1 LPLADLQVEESSQQ
15 NTNTKEKT
23 FQSKFEDEIGKLF
36 VVVVVMPSLNQVPS
50 LVDLSIRGVGD
61 LVEAEAFRVADYVVK
76 NFMYDEFEAAIRCQ
90 SYETFNG
97 RNLRIFV
104 ISYIVCAWQ
113 AFPACSNVW
122 G

>member
-15 NTNTKEKT
+15 NTNKKEKT
-23 FQSKFEDEIGKLF
+23 FQSKFEDEIGNLF
-36 VVVVVMPSLNQVPS
+36 VVVVLVVMPSLNQVPS

-90 SYETFNG
+90 SYKTFYS

-104 ISYIVCAWQ
+104 IS
-113 AFPACSNVW
+113 
-122 G
+122 